1 MTQISTFNSLSRSDS
16 ICLIREK
23 ITSDVCHEVK
33 WKLKRLQIFERNLKW
48 FWSDV
53 TNLLSFTSDFR
64 SVSNSFRFFFT
75 FTETN
80 SIISSRSHEGEKVSS
95 SRCLDVVWRSSS
107 HRVYMLLFLLSSIYL
122 SFVCEINETRIRK
135 ESSSAHK
142 NSNKMRSRNLIRRV
156 LTTNVETCKWEEKM
170 SRVLNFY
177 IHLPTYSEFGTFCK

>member
-1 MTQISTFNSLSRSDS
+1 MHDKLSCLNRLHHGSKGSLHRSNDSITSDQNKNDNILILSYRRINSLMWVLNAMTQISTFNSLSRSDS

-95 SRCLDVVWRSSS
+95 WCCLKIIITSCLYVVISS
-107 HRVYMLLFLLSSIYL
+107 LEYL
-122 SFVCEINETRIRK
+122 SIFCVRDKWDSYKKRIK
-135 ESSSAHK
+135 FSS
-142 NSNKMRSRNLIRRV
+142 
-156 LTTNVETCKWEEKM
+156 
-170 SRVLNFY
+170 
-177 IHLPTYSEFGTFCK
+177 